1 MASPSPIVK
10 QPDFRSTAAACTGAN
25 SKTSDHSD
33 EPRRPYSSA
42 NSLTDD
48 DFEIFGDDGL
58 SSSSAQSSSDEN
70 VAISKVVE
78 PVNERPSKKAT
89 KVAAANKKTN
99 SSVASNVPKI
109 LTVSATLGMNQMV
122 NRRQIFA
129 RKS

>member
-58 SSSSAQSSSDEN
+58 SSSSIKQSSSD
-70 VAISKVVE
+70 
-78 PVNERPSKKAT
+78 
-89 KVAAANKKTN
+89 AN
-99 SSVASNVPKI
+99 
-109 LTVSATLGMNQMV
+109 
-122 NRRQIFA
+122 
-129 RKS
+129 